1 MISVIVPVYKA
12 EEYLYRCVDS
22 ILAQSY
28 TDFEL
33 LLIDDGSPDNS
44 GVICD
49 EYAAKDARVR
59 VFHKENGGVSSA
71 RNLGLAN
78 ARGEWIT
85 FIDADDYIESGF
97 LDIQKDGSEDLL
109 IQNYKIL
116 EGGKTISFIFDR
128 RVISELEK
136 QDLIN
141 ENIEQQVFRV
151 PWAKF
156 FKRDIIVSNNILF
169 VEGVKIGEDT
179 LFVLDYLYHVNT
191 VKYLSSANYIYIER
205 GTDYCKYNLPVSKC
219 LEIVHLLIQRY
230 NKLNANSIPFLKL
243 VFSYYQYLMFPQ
255 DYISLVRW
263 YNDKVVVGICKIIKE
278 DYGLKWVIKRTLYLT
293 KEWIFKLF
301 RVHKL

>member
-12 EEYLYRCVDS
+12 EKYLHRCVES

-44 GVICD
+44 GSICD
-49 EYAAKDARVR
+49 EYAAQDARVR

-85 FIDADDYIESGF
+85 FIDADDYIESDF
-97 LDIQKDGSEDLL
+97 LDIQKDGTEDLL

-116 EGGKTISFIFDR
+116 EGKKTISFIFDK

-141 ENIEQQVFRV
+141 ENIEKQVFRV

-179 LFVLDYLYHVNT
+179 LFVLDYLYHVRS
-191 VKYLSSANYIYIER
+191 VRYLSCSNYIYIER
-205 GTDYCKYNLPVSKC
+205 GTDYCKYKLPVSKC

-230 NKLNANSIPFLKL
+230 NRLNANSILFLKL

-255 DYISLVRW
+255 DYISLIRW
-263 YNDKVVVGICKIIKE
+263 HNDKVIVSICKIIKE
-278 DYGLKWVIKRTLYLT
+278 DYGFKWGIKRTLYLM
-293 KEWIFKLF
+293 KEWIIKFF
-301 RVHKL
+301 RTI